1 MVEYKEARELDDVFA
16 ALAHPARRAILAR
29 LAEDGEVTVTEIAA
43 PFEVSLNAVSKH
55 LKLLERAGLIRRR
68 VAGREHHCRL
78 EAWPMAEAVEW
89 LARYR
94 GFWMESL
101 DSLERYLEARRER
114 ALDEEAR

>member
-1 MVEYKEARELDDVFA
+1 MVECRHEALDDVFV

-68 VAGREHHCRL
+68 VVGREHHCRL
-78 EAWPMAEAVEW
+78 EAAPMAEAVEW
-89 LARYR
+89 LERYR
-94 GFWMESL
+94 WFWTESL
-101 DSLERYLEARRER
+101 DSLERYLKARGQR
-114 ALDEEAR
+114 APDEEVK